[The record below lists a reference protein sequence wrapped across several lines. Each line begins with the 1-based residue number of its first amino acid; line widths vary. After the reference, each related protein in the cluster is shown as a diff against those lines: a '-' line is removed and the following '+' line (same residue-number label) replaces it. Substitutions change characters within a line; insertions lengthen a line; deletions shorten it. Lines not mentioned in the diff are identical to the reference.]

1 VAAKL
6 ILCGLIWVLGSMTA
20 FAADGPMRPRGTGNL
35 LVRVEGTLASLSKAS
50 EATNVAG
57 YTLRPLFTGPAL
69 ETKSGES
76 VMWFLA
82 QAPKRLASGSGWTE
96 AYAFVRDAREARGHP
111 AFSAVRSIYAE
122 PDQEQEAQPN
132 SAPPATGWPTNSHFA
147 WHLRDE
153 YTQLLTARKNAS
165 GPCIARI
172 VILDTGINPVHAT
185 KPRYIDLTLAHNFV
199 DEGHETDVTDPG
211 VAGVF
216 HSIGHG
222 TATMALLAG
231 NRIRHDDFDDDLGG
245 APDAE
250 VIPVR
255 IADSVVH
262 FWTSTMAQGIDFA
275 AKLPREPGKDYCDV
289 LSISMGGVASVAWA
303 DAVNRAYE
311 NGVFIAAA
319 AGNNV
324 GDFPS
329 RYTVYPSRF
338 ARVTSVVG
346 ITAANTPYRT
356 SENRGSKGMQGNFG
370 PPSMTWK
377 TIAAFTP
384 NVPWARLKE
393 SNGQYSRDGIESDGA
408 GTSAATPQVAAAAS
422 LWLAKNGADFP
433 AGWQRVEAAR
443 WALLKTVS
451 PSPAKYG
458 EELGMGSLKAFDALS
473 KSPKGVPLKEAD
485 AADVSFPFLRLLFG
499 WDEPGKSPG
508 PDFERMFEVEALNLA
523 LTAQKL
529 ALFATLPAQ
538 EARDP
543 KYQAQ
548 RAEIAQ
554 RLLEQPDISPDL
566 KAQLLKQPGVRP

>member
-1 VAAKL
+1 MAAKL

-35 LVRVEGTLASLSKAS
+35 LVRVEGELASLSKAS

-69 ETKSGES
+69 ETKGGDS
-76 VMWFLA
+76 VLWFLA
-82 QAPKRLASGSGWTE
+82 QAPKTLASGSGWTE
-96 AYAFVRDAREARGHP
+96 AYAFVREAREARGHP

-122 PDQEQEAQPN
+122 PDQEQEAQPR
-132 SAPPATGWPTNSHFA
+132 SAPPAKGWPTNSHFA

-153 YTQLLTARKNAS
+153 YTQLLTARNKA
-165 GPCIARI
+165 PARCIARI
-172 VILDTGINPVHAT
+172 VILDTGINPAHAT
-185 KPRYIDLTLAHNFV
+185 KPRHIDLGLAHNFV
-199 DEGHETDVTDPG
+199 DKGHETDVTDPG
-211 VAGVF
+211 TPGVF

-231 NRIRHDDFDDDLGG
+231 NRIHHDEFDDYLGG

-250 VIPVR
+250 IIPVR

-262 FWTSTMAQGIDFA
+262 FWTSTMAQGIDLA
-275 AKLPREPGKDYCDV
+275 AKLPREPGKEYCDV
-289 LSISMGGVASVAWA
+289 LSISMGGVASVAWG
-303 DAVNRAYE
+303 DAVNRAYG

-319 AGNNV
+319 AGNNF
-324 GDFPS
+324 GDLPS

-356 SENRGSKGMQGNFG
+356 SDNRGSSGMQGNFG
-370 PPSMTWK
+370 PASMTWK

-384 NVPWARLKE
+384 NVPWAWLKDPD
-393 SNGQYSRDGIESDGA
+393 GQYSHEGIESDGA

-443 WALLKTVS
+443 WALLNSVK
-451 PSPAKYG
+451 PSKYG
-458 EELGMGSLKAFDALS
+458 EKLGMGSLQAFDALA
-473 KSPKGVPLKEAD
+473 KVPKAVPLKEA
-485 AADVSFPFLRLLFG
+485 AAAQVSFPFLRLLFG

-508 PDFERMFEVEALNLA
+508 PDFERMYEVEALNLA
-523 LTAQKL
+523 MTAQTL
-529 ALFATLPAQ
+529 ALFTTLSGRDAQ
-538 EARDP
+538 DP
-543 KYQAQ
+543 KYRAQ
-548 RAEIAQ
+548 RVEIAQ
-554 RLLEQPDISPDL
+554 RLLEQPDISRDL
-566 KAQLLKQPGVRP
+566 KAQLLKQAGVRP